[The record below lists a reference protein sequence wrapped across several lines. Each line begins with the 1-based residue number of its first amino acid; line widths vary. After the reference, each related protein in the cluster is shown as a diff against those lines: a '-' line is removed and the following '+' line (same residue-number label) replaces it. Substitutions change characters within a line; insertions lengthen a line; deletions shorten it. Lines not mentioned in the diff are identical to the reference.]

1 MTSPP
6 TLPPH
11 DRAEAGIAALLGA
24 LLWALLAALLG
35 RARVRARAA
44 DMDYRGVTVV
54 VLCVLAEAEAVPEPY
69 VEWIAVPAPWRN
81 GRLLPRAH
89 ARAWRSGV
97 RGRGQR
103 AGVPARGPPWPVSHS
118 GASITGMA

>member
-6 TLPPH
+6 TRPPH

-54 VLCVLAEAEAVPEPY
+54 VLCALAAAAAVPEPY

-89 ARAWRSGV
+89 ARRWRSGARC
-97 RGRGQR
+97 RGRR
-103 AGVPARGPPWPVSHS
+103 AGAPARGPPWPGSHS
-118 GASITGMA
+118 GASIPGMA